1 MTKKK
6 KKKFVLIMYKI
17 SILLICPNHYLRLLA
32 VKQAVDAV
40 MDHDTVK
47 GLHKKP
53 YTDLINFILERNM
66 TVKKD
71 HFLHKY
77 YTFHTVRV
85 GAMDSDNLVD
95 N

>member
-1 MTKKK
+1 
-6 KKKFVLIMYKI
+6 
-17 SILLICPNHYLRLLA
+17 
-32 VKQAVDAV
+32 
-40 MDHDTVK
+40 
-47 GLHKKP
+47 
-53 YTDLINFILERNM
+53 M